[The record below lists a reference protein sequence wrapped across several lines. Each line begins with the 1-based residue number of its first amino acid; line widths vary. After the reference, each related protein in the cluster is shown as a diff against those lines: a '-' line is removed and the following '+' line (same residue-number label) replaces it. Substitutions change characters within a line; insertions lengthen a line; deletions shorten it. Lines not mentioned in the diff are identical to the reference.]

1 MSNTKLTSVKILEK
15 LYEKFKLDT
24 VNTKMTLQKLTN
36 RSVDKFLNDN
46 KFKEEIETYDNL
58 ADSGSN
64 FKLKFK

>member
-58 ADSGSN
+58 TTSGSN
-64 FKLKFK
+64 F

>member
-36 RSVDKFLNDN
+36 RSVDKFLTDN

-58 ADSGSN
+58 AVSGSN
-64 FKLKFK
+64 F